1 MKEAAV
7 ADSPRK
13 TLALART
20 AAGAVRSLNH
30 ATLGSGGLA
39 QPADA
44 YELIGELSLAAAGL
58 PQLLAQVGRWL
69 ASALAAG
76 RLGCD
81 DGTDPAGAV
90 SGAALFISGARA
102 SADAL
107 ARDLGC
113 AQQQLAAV
121 NGAPSAEKEG
131 ES

>member
-1 MKEAAV
+1 M
-7 ADSPRK
+7 ADSPGR
-13 TLALART
+13 TLALARA

-30 ATLGSGGLA
+30 ATLGGQGLDW
-39 QPADA
+39 PAAA
-44 YELIGELSLAAAGL
+44 YELIGELALAAAGL

-81 DGTDPAGAV
+81 DGTAPAGAV
-90 SGAALFISGARA
+90 SGAWLFLSDARA
-102 SADAL
+102 SAAAL
-107 ARDLGC
+107 ARDLGH

-121 NGAPSAEKEG
+121 HGGPSAEEG

>member
-1 MKEAAV
+1 V

-30 ATLGSGGLA
+30 ATLGGQGLDW
-39 QPADA
+39 PADA
-44 YELIGELSLAAAGL
+44 YELIGELALAAAGL

-81 DGTDPAGAV
+81 DGTDPAAAV
-90 SGAALFISGARA
+90 SGAALFITGARNTA
-102 SADAL
+102 AAL

-121 NGAPSAEKEG
+121 HGAPSADEEEEEEG